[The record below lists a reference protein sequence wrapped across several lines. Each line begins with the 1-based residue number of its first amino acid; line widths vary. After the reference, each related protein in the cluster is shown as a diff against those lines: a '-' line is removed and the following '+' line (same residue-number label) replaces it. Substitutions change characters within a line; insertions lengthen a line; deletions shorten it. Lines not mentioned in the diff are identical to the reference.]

1 MRKNTN
7 PSSQSVES
15 TITAENFLRFFHDKV
30 AAVRASTDGNETP
43 TSSTP
48 ASSSLTDFASFTS
61 EELRRIIMNS
71 PSKSCSLD
79 PMPDFHSQGGD

>member
-1 MRKNTN
+1 M
-7 PSSQSVES
+7 S
-15 TITAENFLRFFHDKV
+15 TITAENFLRFFHDEV
-30 AAVRASTDGNETP
+30 AAVRASTGGNETQ

-71 PSKSCSLD
+71 SSTVVQSGSY
-79 PMPDFHSQGGD
+79 PDFHSQGGD